1 MNHYLTV
8 DFGDDL
14 AYDFRVAAQ
23 EAARIGPEAA
33 QQWVEAEFLR
43 AGFTPV
49 TGMDPPQLAAD
60 MILKIA
66 RVMGPEPFRAR
77 SDWAQQYALHV
88 CVLVD
93 RANVTVDVD
102 NATVG
107 F

>member
-1 MNHYLTV
+1 
-8 DFGDDL
+8 
-14 AYDFRVAAQ
+14 
-23 EAARIGPEAA
+23 
-33 QQWVEAEFLR
+33 
-43 AGFTPV
+43 
-49 TGMDPPQLAAD
+49 MDPPQLAAD

-93 RANVTVDVD
+93 RANITVDVD